1 MTPSFAPFQC
11 FCCLFSKLKTEKY
24 SPPILL
30 FHLSGVSYIGADMW
44 AAHPKEQTIMAID
57 DRDIITAIKNCK
69 ERGFQLLMAKY
80 MKPIYWHIRRIV
92 VAHADAQDAT
102 QETFIRVFR
111 HFGRYDSGTPFPVWI
126 YRIATHEALRIVDRR
141 RHGML
146 DMEATAKTIH
156 QMEADNYV
164 DYSEVE
170 AVRLQ
175 QAILSLPIKQQL
187 AFNLRYYDEMG
198 YDEIASITDSKPAN
212 VKSNYHIAKEKI
224 IRYLH
229 THDS

>member
-1 MTPSFAPFQC
+1 
-11 FCCLFSKLKTEKY
+11 
-24 SPPILL
+24 
-30 FHLSGVSYIGADMW
+30 
-44 AAHPKEQTIMAID
+44 MAID

-80 MKPIYWHIRRIV
+80 KMPIYWHIRRIV

-102 QETFIRVFR
+102 QETFVRVFR
-111 HFGRYDSGTPFPVWI
+111 HFGRYDSGTPFPVWL

-141 RHGML
+141 QQDML
-146 DMEATAKTIH
+146 DMEATSKTIH

-164 DYSEVE
+164 DYSKVE

-198 YDEIASITDSKPAN
+198 YDEIATITDSKPVN
-212 VKSNYHIAKEKI
+212 VKMNYHIAKEKI
-224 IRYLH
+224 IRYLQ

>member
-1 MTPSFAPFQC
+1 
-11 FCCLFSKLKTEKY
+11 
-24 SPPILL
+24 
-30 FHLSGVSYIGADMW
+30 MW

-69 ERGFQLLMAKY
+69 ERSFQLLMAKY

>member
-1 MTPSFAPFQC
+1 
-11 FCCLFSKLKTEKY
+11 
-24 SPPILL
+24 
-30 FHLSGVSYIGADMW
+30 MW
-44 AAHPKEQTIMAID
+44 AAHPKGQTIMAID

-80 MKPIYWHIRRIV
+80 KKPIYWHIRRIV
-92 VAHADAQDAT
+92 VVHADAQDAT

-111 HFGRYDSGTPFPVWI
+111 HFGRYDCGTPFPVWI

-141 RHGML
+141 RQGML

-164 DYSEVE
+164 DYSKLE

-198 YDEIASITDSKPAN
+198 YDEIAVITDSKPVN
-212 VKSNYHIAKEKI
+212 VKMNYHIAKEKI

-229 THDS
+229 THD